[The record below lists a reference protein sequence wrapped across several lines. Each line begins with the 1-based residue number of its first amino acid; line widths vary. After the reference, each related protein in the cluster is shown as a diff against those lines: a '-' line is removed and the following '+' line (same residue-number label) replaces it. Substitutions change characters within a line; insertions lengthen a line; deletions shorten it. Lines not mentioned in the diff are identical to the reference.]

1 MGDLHGADHF
11 FLDVCVDNTNIL
23 PKMRLA
29 RLLCKKGCNFVIQ
42 FINLPIIVIMQIL
55 TQYCL
60 IDSTAFGNRMLAGFI
75 NQSLKLLFV
84 DVHNASSLLE
94 FFTAMNTI
102 ASAEVIRMAGKRL
115 AIDAEQMLQHVTE
128 AIINVRLILVRI
140 GVARDPRLFTIL
152 PETPRPFFVDHWVPP
167 RTESSCFQAFLL
179 ELFSTTGITISSSVK
194 RSFLF
199 CCLRRLISSNESGI
213 SSWSLTSSTFSRISP
228 VFGST
233 AGSGSGLRSWRCRS
247 VSIVLF
253 TPCFCGSSAFI
264 LIISFSRLLR
274 VASYSPTIF
283 PAPRTATPE
292 KGCNGTSH
300 NGVPSF
306 A

>member
-1 MGDLHGADHF
+1 
-11 FLDVCVDNTNIL
+11 
-23 PKMRLA
+23 
-29 RLLCKKGCNFVIQ
+29 
-42 FINLPIIVIMQIL
+42 
-55 TQYCL
+55 
-60 IDSTAFGNRMLAGFI
+60 MLAGFI

-102 ASAEVIRMAGKRL
+102 AIAEVIRMAGKRL

-199 CCLRRLISSNESGI
+199 CKFRLYFDNFFLA
-213 SSWSLTSSTFSRISP
+213 SLTSCFIFSHNLSGPENCYAGERMQRNFTQWRAVLRIGP
-228 VFGST
+228 NLF
-233 AGSGSGLRSWRCRS
+233 R
-247 VSIVLF
+247 IVLIVF
-253 TPCFCGSSAFI
+253 HHNF
-264 LIISFSRLLR
+264 IISLQNTMDRFMPIESRPAFCIFTELQ
-274 VASYSPTIF
+274 TILSNLQRLF
-283 PAPRTATPE
+283 V
-292 KGCNGTSH
+292 SWQ
-300 NGVPSF
+300 
-306 A
+306 